1 MDLEKYYND
10 PVLIAQK
17 LIQFNTTNVS
27 EKEIKDTPEG
37 PCIMFVKELFDNIGV
52 ESEIYYSD
60 LEGAKD
66 RPNLMTKI
74 EGDGTRNIP
83 PLLLYGHL
91 DVVSTEGQEWEEDP
105 FAGVIKDGY
114 LWGRGAI
121 DMKGEHAIFLG
132 ALFKLIKSGR
142 KLPYDIYY
150 LAVSDEEA
158 DGEWGMKYL
167 VNSKPEIFEG
177 IKYAFGEIGGFSL
190 HMMGKKFYPIQI
202 SEKQVTRMRIT
213 AHGEA
218 GHASIKCTDSAV
230 EKLSLAMH
238 KLSTKNMP
246 VRITKPV
253 ELMINGLADGIGGLK
268 GSVLKILLK
277 PGMTDFILSKLG
289 NAGDLFYPL
298 LHNSINITLLGGGTA
313 INIIPSSVWFEADM
327 RMVPECSIEDGLQ
340 DIKDI
345 IGPDFDIDI
354 KMYDQ
359 SGRDVDMKLYDG
371 LAEAVKKHDSEAVPV
386 PFVLAAV
393 TDGRFLQRLGI
404 QSYGYTP
411 MTFPKDYN
419 FTNLSH
425 NANERVPVEA
435 LTFGTETLYDYLT
448 NIYQGEF

>member
-1 MDLEKYYND
+1 MEFEKYYND
-10 PVLIAQK
+10 PVLLAQK

-27 EKEIKDTPEG
+27 EKEVKDTPEG
-37 PCIMFVKELFDNIGV
+37 PCIMFIKELFDNLGV
-52 ESEIYYSD
+52 ESETYYSD
-60 LEGAKD
+60 LQGAQD

-74 EGDGTRNIP
+74 EGDGAKNIP

-91 DVVSTEGQEWEEDP
+91 DVVSTEDQEWEEDP
-105 FAGVIKDGY
+105 FEGVIKDGY

-132 ALFKLIKSGR
+132 ALFKLIKSGK

-167 VNSKPEIFEG
+167 INSKPEIFEG

-190 HMMGKKFYPIQI
+190 HMMGKKFYPIQVA
-202 SEKQVTRMRIT
+202 EKQVTRMRIT
-213 AHGEA
+213 AYGEA
-218 GHASIKCTDSAV
+218 GHASMKCNDSAV
-230 EKLSLAMH
+230 EKLSSAMY

-253 ELMINGLADGIGGLK
+253 ELMINGLAEGIGGVK
-268 GSVLKILLK
+268 GSILKKLLK

-298 LHNSINITLLGGGTA
+298 LHNSINITILGGGTA

-327 RMVPECSIEDGLQ
+327 RMVPECSIEEGIQ

-345 IGPDFDIDI
+345 IGQDFDIDV

-359 SGRDVDMKLYDG
+359 SGRDVDMNLYGG
-371 LAEAVKKHDSEAVPV
+371 LAETVKKHDPEAIPV

-419 FTNLSH
+419 FTTLSH

-435 LTFGTETLYDYLT
+435 LTFGTETLYDYLV
-448 NIYQGEF
+448 NIYEGEF